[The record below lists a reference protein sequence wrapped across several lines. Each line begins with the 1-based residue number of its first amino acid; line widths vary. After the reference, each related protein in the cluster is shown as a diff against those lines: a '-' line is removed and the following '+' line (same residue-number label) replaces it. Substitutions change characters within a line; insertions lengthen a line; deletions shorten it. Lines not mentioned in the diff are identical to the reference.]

1 MKKLEK
7 EKEFKEWLKE
17 NRYDDRTIDSRITN
31 CKKVN
36 EKYDLYEYFTKGN
49 TREIYRLFTYTTKDK
64 ENGLKPLH
72 NIPINGNPYTGT
84 QTYKSA
90 IKLYFAFLAEEFK
103 EKETFGDV
111 FMEEAFKAYLPK
123 NGVEK
128 SVSNYISY
136 IKNVDRLFE
145 YKLFPIIKEIYEL
158 QNFEALDKLREQGVD
173 YLAETFKGLKNL
185 KDYKSGFKKYLYF
198 IEEIM
203 ADAIDPAPDTD
214 LEETIDELVDEEID
228 EVTTE
233 IKDSYTHEDIR
244 KNFFFRLISQNR
256 FNKKSDFYFPIRFI
270 QQYFYKTEDKEYF
283 DKIINQ
289 QIEDIRFFY
298 AKEHSDEFKHLKE
311 LKISEDGKLL
321 INDKVVFSEDFKNN
335 SIYVPFEVTKLS
347 DIAIDHIK
355 PMDTILSE
363 LKKADYSEL
372 EKITASLNKGLHSK
386 TYKKLAARGT
396 KLSNN
401 KDFINSIDK
410 KELKREF
417 EDIVNRM
424 QLQLMHK
431 KHNND
436 KRNKVK

>member
-1 MKKLEK
+1 MRNLEK
-7 EKEFKEWLKE
+7 EQEFKQWLKE

-49 TREIYRLFTYTTKDK
+49 TQEIYRLFTYTTKDMD
-64 ENGLKPLH
+64 NGLKPLH

-84 QTYKSA
+84 HTYKSA

-103 EKETFGDV
+103 EKETFGNI

-128 SVSNYISY
+128 SVSNYLNY

-145 YKLFPIIKEIYEL
+145 YKLFPIIKEIYES
-158 QNFEALDKLREQGVD
+158 QNFEALNRLREQGDD

-185 KDYKSGFKKYLYF
+185 KDYRSGFKKYLYF
-198 IEEIM
+198 IEDSI
-203 ADAIDPAPDTD
+203 ADVAEAAPDT
-214 LEETIDELVDEEID
+214 IDKIVNDLVDEEID

-256 FNKKSDFYFPIRFI
+256 FNQKSDFYFPIRFI
-270 QQYFYKTEDKEYF
+270 QQYFYKTNDKEYF
-283 DKIINQ
+283 NNIINK
-289 QIEDIRFFY
+289 QIDGIRFFY
-298 AKEHSDEFKHLKE
+298 DKNSDEFKHLKE

-335 SIYVPFEVTKLS
+335 STYVPFEVTKLS

-363 LKKADYSEL
+363 LKKADYCEL
-372 EKITASLNKGLHSK
+372 EKITTSLNKGLHSR

-401 KDFINSIDK
+401 DDFINSIDK
-410 KELKREF
+410 AELKREF

-431 KHNND
+431 KHNSD